1 MRRKLMFLFLLPAC
15 AVLPAV
21 YEVWLLPEKFLYQ
34 PGEKAAITIRTG
46 NDFGEES
53 VDIKKDRIEKATH
66 YYLAVSKDLKPVIK
80 EGPKDQL
87 EVTLDREGTHLVT
100 LQSTAAANE
109 VDAEE
114 FNTYLK
120 DNGLDEVYD
129 QRTKTNTLNTSGREL
144 HTWYSKLL
152 LQSGAKR
159 DGTSAKVAG
168 FPLEIMP
175 EKNPYA
181 VKAGEVIRF
190 KILWQGKP
198 LFGAKVKVWI
208 NKDNRTGV
216 QNIYTGQDGMIET
229 RMSSN
234 GTWMVSVVKMV
245 PSKNAQADWQRYG
258 SSLVFGIQ

>member
-1 MRRKLMFLFLLPAC
+1 MMRQKFIVLLLLPAF
-15 AVLPAV
+15 AFLPAV
-21 YEVWLLPEKFLYQ
+21 YEVWLLPQKFLYQ
-34 PGEKAAITIRTG
+34 PGEKAVITIRTG
-46 NDFGEES
+46 NDFSGELL
-53 VDIKKDRIEKATH
+53 DLKRDRIEKATQ
-66 YYLAVSKDLKPVIK
+66 YYLAVSRDLKPFVK
-80 EGPKDQL
+80 EGVKDQL
-87 EVTLDREGTHLVT
+87 EVTVDREGTHLLT
-100 LQSTAAANE
+100 LQSTAAVNE

-129 QRTKTNTLNTSGREL
+129 QRTKTNTLNAPGKEL

-159 DGTSAKVAG
+159 DGVSTKVAG
-168 FPLEIMP
+168 FPLEIIP

-181 VKAGEVIRF
+181 LKAGEVIRF

-208 NKDNRTGV
+208 KKDNRTGI

-229 RMSSN
+229 RISSG
-234 GTWMVSVVKMV
+234 GTWMVSVVKMI

-258 SSLVFGIQ
+258 SSLVFGL